1 MSLSKDDVWADLRYA
16 LDELERP
23 RSDIYRR
30 LTEVARLDALSEDEA
45 LDRLLEVSFLSS
57 AYSNARVRAETR
69 IAHEAIEKGL
79 KAILIDSGLTVA
91 QVRSRSHELP
101 KLLKDVQKH
110 NPPAFKDLER
120 CFDSTIQYLESVTT
134 IRHDTNIVD
143 YFQEHG
149 RARVLEVSRYQS
161 IEGRGDSDWGMIGQV
176 YSEIIRALLSLI
188 FGGTPKD
195 INSRIE
201 HEARAAVLAESK
213 LDSARDAAEWLD
225 QGPVRPRLEVIE
237 SLENN
242 KVLRAAVRRCE
253 RESSDRAIRH
263 WAEGLRR
270 KRIIAKKKARAEHR
284 SCGNDVVSP

>member
-1 MSLSKDDVWADLRYA
+1 MSLSRDDLWADLRYA

-30 LTEVARLDALSEDEA
+30 LKDAADLDTLSEGEA
-45 LDRLLEVSFLSS
+45 LDRLLEVSLLSS
-57 AYSNARVRAETR
+57 AYSSARVRAETR

-79 KAILIDSGLTVA
+79 KAILIDSGLPVA
-91 QVRSRSHELP
+91 KVRARRHALP

-110 NPPAFKDLER
+110 NAPAFKHLER
-120 CFDSTIQYLESVTT
+120 CFDSTLQYLESMTT
-134 IRHDTNIVD
+134 IRRNTNIVE

-149 RARVLEVSRYQS
+149 RARVLEVSRYES

-176 YSEIIRALLSLI
+176 YIEIIRALLSLI

-201 HEARAAVLAESK
+201 QDVRAAVLAESR
-213 LDSARDAAEWLD
+213 LDAVWDAAEWLN

-237 SLENN
+237 NLENN

-253 RESSDRAIRH
+253 RESGERAIRH
-263 WAEGLRR
+263 WAERLRR
-270 KRIIAKKKARAEHR
+270 ERILAKRRARAERR
-284 SCGNDVVSP
+284 SGGNDVASA